1 MSKYTKVHLDNG
13 VWIITENGHDY
24 KKPQKWHTFA
34 IDTETK
40 VLFDGKI
47 LTPKQLFKK
56 IKNLNNEEK
65 RRRLQNITWAW
76 HCYEEVNGFFMTN
89 NFDEF
94 LKYQCRAGL
103 KFGWC
108 YNSTFDF
115 AQIDYEIL
123 ATGKDKWK
131 PHQHEKRGS
140 GKGYNKGQ
148 AWTYESI
155 HNDMGARYAYKLW
168 VPYRH
173 YDRHEYV
180 HAVEYRDFMKLVTG
194 GLAKLLNDLNVADL
208 EGIAIRKLSM
218 EYQLVNTDEPNED
231 DIDYCANDVKGLYFA
246 IKQFNETI
254 EQQSNNE
261 CHIFGENTNI
271 MTAGGFAK
279 HELLRSL
286 YPHIK
291 KKKAR
296 VKAYQRDHP
305 LTQVQ
310 DEYLRSNYLYR
321 GGVSYVNAFFK
332 GRMLLASEIGTTMKR
347 YDVNSEYPYAM
358 AQINDLIRKP
368 FRLKLKEY
376 DAMTKEQK
384 EQYEAVFVLTSVY
397 GDVKHNYLGLW
408 YDPFRKDFVDHIEE
422 QGTHLIFERELNEMA
437 NWYDD
442 FTYSCDEVILWRKGA
457 KVYRPFVEENYVL
470 KAQAKKDHNPTIEKV
485 TKLKLNSS
493 YGKLAERTERITGH
507 YELNE
512 ATGAVHFVR
521 EGTEIDLTSS
531 MNVAIGALITCVARC
546 YILSKIREVCKGDI
560 KHKFVYIDTDS
571 IHAFVDGYDKADAYA
586 LGGLKLE
593 ASCEAVKYIAPKTY
607 VDIERI
613 NKDGT
618 IEYDD
623 IEVHSKGIN
632 LSAIKADLKKKQ
644 KGKKNNKPTLE
655 LINRKIDYGAQY
667 ICLVAMNVKGGKV
680 LLPTQKYL
688 ARVELAPNDDDKVV
702 FTNYEGGM
710 YTEI

>member
-24 KKPQKWHTFA
+24 MKPQKWCTFA
-34 IDTETK
+34 IDTETQTY
-40 VLFDGKI
+40 FDGK
-47 LTPKQLFKK
+47 LLPPNKLFKK

-65 RRRLQNITWAW
+65 RTRLHNITWAW
-76 HCYEEVNGFFMTN
+76 QCYDEINGFFMTN

-103 KFGWC
+103 KYGWC

-180 HAVEYRDFMKLVTG
+180 HAIEYRDFMKLLTG
-194 GLAKLLNDLNVADL
+194 GLARLLNDLNVIDN
-208 EGIAIRKLSM
+208 EGNPIRKLTM
-218 EYQLVNTDEPNED
+218 EYQNVNTDNLTED
-231 DIDYCANDVKGLYFA
+231 EIDYCANDVKGLYFA
-246 IKQFNETI
+246 IKQFNEAI

-261 CHIFGENTNI
+261 CHIFGEDTNI

-286 YPHIK
+286 YPNIK
-291 KKKAR
+291 KNRAR
-296 VKAYQRDHP
+296 IKAYQKEHP
-305 LTQVQ
+305 ITQAQ
-310 DEYLRSNYLYR
+310 DNYLRNNFLYR
-321 GGVSYVNAFFK
+321 GGIAYVNPFFK
-332 GRMLLASEIGTTMKR
+332 GRMLTAKQMGTTMKR

-358 AQINDLIRKP
+358 SEINDLVGKP
-368 FRLKLKEY
+368 LKRTMKEY

-408 YDPFRKDFVDHIEE
+408 YDPFRKDFVDHINEE
-422 QGTHLIFERELNEMA
+422 GTHLIFERELNELQK
-437 NWYDD
+437 WYDD
-442 FTYSCDEVILWRKGA
+442 FTYSCEQVILWRKGKKA
-457 KVYRPFVEENYVL
+457 YRPFVEENYEL
-470 KAQAKKDHNPTIEKV
+470 KAQAKKDHNPTIEKE

-493 YGKLAERTERITGH
+493 YGKLAERLERIKGH

-512 ATGAVHFVR
+512 QTGAVHFVR
-521 EGTEIDLTSS
+521 EETEIDLTSS

-571 IHAFVDGYDKADAYA
+571 IHAFVEGYDKADAYA

-607 VDIERI
+607 VDIEKIR
-613 NKDGT
+613 KDGT
-618 IEYDD
+618 IDYDD

-632 LSAIKADLKKKQ
+632 LSAIKADLRKKQ
-644 KGKKNNKPTLE
+644 KGKKNNRPTLA
-655 LINRKIDYGAQY
+655 LMDRKINYGAQY

-680 LLPTQKYL
+680 LIPTQKYL
-688 ARVELAPNDDDKVV
+688 ARIELAPTEDERIV

-710 YTEI
+710 FTEI

>member
-1 MSKYTKVHLDNG
+1 MSKYTKVTLSNG

-24 KKPQKWHTFA
+24 MKPQKWCTFA
-34 IDTETK
+34 IDTETQTY
-40 VLFDGKI
+40 FDGK
-47 LTPKQLFKK
+47 LLPPNKLFKK
-56 IKNLNNEEK
+56 IKNLNNEQK
-65 RRRLQNITWAW
+65 RTRLHNITWAW
-76 HCYEEVNGFFMTN
+76 QCYDEVNGFFMTN

-168 VPYRH
+168 VPYKH

-180 HAVEYRDFMKLVTG
+180 HAIEYRDFMKLLTG
-194 GLAKLLNDLNVADL
+194 GLARLLNDLNVIDN
-208 EGIAIRKLSM
+208 EGKPIRKLTM
-218 EYQLVNTDEPNED
+218 EYQNVNTDNLTED
-231 DIDYCANDVKGLYFA
+231 EIDYCANDVKGLYFA
-246 IKQFNETI
+246 IKQFNEAI

-261 CHIFGENTNI
+261 CHIFGEDTNI

-286 YPHIK
+286 YPNIK
-291 KKKAR
+291 KHR
-296 VKAYQRDHP
+296 TRIKAYQKDHP
-305 LTQVQ
+305 ITQAQ
-310 DEYLRSNYLYR
+310 DNYLRNNFLYR
-321 GGVSYVNAFFK
+321 GGIAYVNPFFK
-332 GRMLLASEIGTTMKR
+332 GRMLTAKQMGTTMKR

-358 AQINDLIRKP
+358 SEINDLIGKP
-368 FRLKLKEY
+368 LKRTLKEY
-376 DAMTKEQK
+376 DAMSKEEK

-408 YDPFRKDFVDHIEE
+408 YDPFRKDFVDHINEE
-422 QGTHLIFERELNEMA
+422 GTHLIFERELNELQK
-437 NWYDD
+437 WYDD
-442 FTYSCDEVILWRKGA
+442 FTYSCEQVILWRKGKKA
-457 KVYRPFVEENYVL
+457 YRSFVEENYEL
-470 KAQAKKDHNPTIEKV
+470 KAQAKKEHNPTIEKE

-493 YGKLAERTERITGH
+493 YGKLAERLERVKGH

-512 ATGAVHFVR
+512 QTGAVHFVR
-521 EGTEIDLTSS
+521 EETEIDLTSS

-571 IHAFVDGYDKADAYA
+571 IHAFVEGYDKADAYA

-607 VDIERI
+607 VDIEKIR
-613 NKDGT
+613 KDGT
-618 IEYDD
+618 IDYDD

-632 LSAIKADLKKKQ
+632 LSAIKADLRKKQ
-644 KGKKNNKPTLE
+644 KGKKNNRPTLA
-655 LINRKIDYGAQY
+655 LMDRKINYGAQY

-680 LLPTQKYL
+680 LIPTQKYL
-688 ARVELAPNDDDKVV
+688 ARIELAPTEDERIV

-710 YTEI
+710 FTEI